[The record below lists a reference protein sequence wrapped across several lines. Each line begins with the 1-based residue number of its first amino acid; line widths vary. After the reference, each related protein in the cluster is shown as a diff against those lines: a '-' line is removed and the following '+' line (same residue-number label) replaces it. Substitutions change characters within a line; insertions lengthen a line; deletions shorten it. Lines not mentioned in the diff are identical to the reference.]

1 MNLHLD
7 KDSFEGAIVIA
18 AEHFKVSEILIE
30 KDYWVTYALQELFS
44 SAVKDNIV
52 FKGGTS
58 LSKCYKI
65 IHRFSED
72 IDLIIIKESG
82 DSGNALKN
90 KLKEVTNI
98 TDDSILNPVEDHPGT
113 NKKGSIRK
121 IVYSFPKLG
130 MQGQYGEVGE
140 FIAVEVSHMG
150 SSEPRQTTY
159 ICSLIAEYIKQSQTP
174 ELIERFGLED
184 FQVTALGIE
193 RTFCEKIISLVR
205 FSHTENPIEELS
217 KKVRHTYDLH
227 LLLKQDKIKEFTAS
241 KEFDQMLLQV
251 GLDDD
256 KAIPNNKDWLYVHP
270 GDALLFKSTAA
281 VWEQLKKIYTSS
293 FKEMVTGELPKEG
306 EVLETLMFLS
316 GRIQKMDWPITK

>member
-30 KDYWVTYALQELFS
+30 KDYWVTYALRELFLS
-44 SAVKDNIV
+44 KVKDSIV

-65 IHRFSED
+65 INRFSED
-72 IDLIIIKESG
+72 IDLIIIKG
-82 DSGNALKN
+82 PADSGNALKN

-98 TDDSILNPVEDHPGT
+98 TDDSLLSPIDDHPSS

-130 MQGQYGEVGE
+130 MQGEYGEVGE
-140 FIAVEVSHMG
+140 FISVEVSHMG
-150 SSEPRQTTY
+150 SSEPSETKY
-159 ICSLIAEYIKQSQTP
+159 ICSMIAEYVKKSQSP
-174 ELIERFGLED
+174 ELIETFGLED
-184 FQVTALGIE
+184 FKVTALGIE

-205 FSHTENPIEELS
+205 FSHTEKPIEELS

-241 KEFDQMLLQV
+241 KKFDQMLLQV

-256 KAIPNNKDWLYVHP
+256 KAIPNNKDWLYIHP

-281 VWEQLKKIYTSS
+281 VWDQLKKIYIST
-293 FKEMVTGELPKEG
+293 FKEMVTGEFPNED
-306 EVLETLMFLS
+306 EVLETLIFLS
-316 GRIQKMDWPITK
+316 QRIQKMDWPITK